1 MSVSRVSSGEVGH
14 AISSHETAT
23 ANKAKIARRVI
34 EVLDYFDEVHREASV
49 MDIAR
54 RYNRPQSSTSELLS
68 SLVDL
73 GILIKGPKSRSYR
86 LAPRAALLGTEGQP
100 PILREGGLGRLI
112 DRLAARTGMSVAL
125 FDMVRLN
132 SQIALWRPGPR
143 CDGRVVRE
151 LQSGKQ
157 EPLSESVAGW
167 LLLSTLG
174 RERREGVLRRL
185 NAEALEGRKFSVAQL
200 SERLEQMGKGTVIT
214 GPAGFGSSAQ
224 IVAGL
229 IPYDL
234 IEQPLVVGVF
244 HGEED
249 RVDPKG
255 IKLIV
260 EESLRQLK
268 SGARD
273 EAGVSCLSSAA

>member
-1 MSVSRVSSGEVGH
+1 MRESRESSVEEGH
-14 AISSHETAT
+14 ATASHEIAT
-23 ANKAKIARRVI
+23 ANKAKIARRVV
-34 EVLDYFDEVHREASV
+34 EVLDYFDDLHREASV

-86 LAPRAALLGTEGQP
+86 LAPRAALLGTGGQP
-100 PILREGGLGRLI
+100 AIVREGGLGRLI
-112 DRLAARTGMSVAL
+112 DRLAAHTGMSVAL
-125 FDMVRLN
+125 FGMVRLN

-157 EPLSESVAGW
+157 EPLSESAAGW

-174 RERREGVLRRL
+174 RERREGVLWRL

-200 SERLEQMGKGTVIT
+200 SGKLEQMGESTVIT
-214 GPAGFGSSAQ
+214 GPAGFGSSAR

-229 IPYDL
+229 IPFDA
-234 IEQPLVVGVF
+234 IEQPLVVGVI
-244 HGEED
+244 HGEKD

-255 IKLIV
+255 LKLIV

-268 SGARD
+268 ASTRG
-273 EAGVSCLSSAA
+273 EIGVSSISSAA